1 MNYNYVLAIDGG
13 GTKTTVVCADN
24 TGTIVGRGLSGPTNF
39 TSTNIGAASF
49 NLREAIR
56 QALEHLQ
63 PDATIT
69 HAAMGLAGMDSQAD
83 YELTFRTLKTVLDQ
97 FRVEN
102 FILVND
108 TVIALENGSDAPQ
121 AIVLISGTGSN
132 CYGKNNRGET
142 ANAGGADFLLADQ
155 GSGYAIGRQVLREAV
170 KSFDGRSEHSLLEQL
185 VCQHFAIQSIADL
198 KSKVYAP
205 DLPKKEIADLSR
217 LCTEASAQND
227 AVALRIIAKTIVD
240 LEQHIVAVVKRLN
253 LADEIFECVL
263 SGSVVEL
270 PEIKNPLIDRL
281 QTQFPQ
287 MRVVFPEQ
295 PPVHGA
301 IKLALQAQAAGA
313 TSSS

>member
-217 LCTEASAQND
+217 LCTEASAQN
-227 AVALRIIAKTIVD
+227 
-240 LEQHIVAVVKRLN
+240 EAVVKRLN